1 MVDRIEAD
9 DIAVEYEILLPETT
23 RYQAEID
30 TLDAE
35 INGLQDQL
43 NQLNIELD
51 RLMDST
57 DGLDHAV
64 AFCSG
69 MLAGIIDIVWVGN
82 FDFQRGKAWSNQT
95 VNEFVTKMAKKQ
107 GYTGNRLDG
116 AIQFLEEKFKIPSD
130 NVWKGTGEHI
140 SAKSHHLDD
149 FSHHPT
155 PIGLMCSILTQFTK
169 KAHFSNADG
178 TLINIDVV
186 DGELVG
192 QNVPNKI
199 FAGTV
204 NWFFHLVSDMSG
216 SHKTAGV
223 GMGIPGPIVS
233 VLKEI
238 SAAPGI
244 NQTTLPRYMKDLFV
258 KEKFDLRS
266 ELAVGHELKRQAMPV
281 ILNEVIVRSFY
292 FIRRLS
298 RELKRTGDVRAVEW
312 EKVLPV
318 HNRTIV
324 RMVTIATGTFA
335 TADLLDAAIRSVAKA
350 RGKISAALPMF
361 LLRVNFVGLGR
372 FVVAVVNDVRMGF
385 QENKLLNEQTY
396 LLFKQLYLK
405 DAKIY
410 YRHAEMFYQE
420 VRVHETEKDMW
431 IAARDADEA
440 IANAETEMAAMRQLF
455 MQSWQDRECALK
467 QIGTYTS
474 GLEKHNPRL
483 IDDMLK
489 ELQ

>member
-23 RYQAEID
+23 RYQGEID

-35 INGLQDQL
+35 INGLQDRL
-43 NQLNIELD
+43 NQLNIERD
-51 RLMDST
+51 RLIDST

-69 MLAGIIDIVWVGN
+69 LLAGIIDIVWVGN
-82 FDFQRGKAWSNQT
+82 FDFQRGKAWSSET
-95 VNEFVTKMAKKQ
+95 VDDFVIKMAKKK
-107 GYTGNRLDG
+107 GYTGDQLPG
-116 AIQFLEEKFKIPSD
+116 AIQVLERSSKVPSD
-130 NVWKGTGEHI
+130 FVWSGSGTHI
-140 SAKSHHLDD
+140 SASSHHLDD
-149 FSHHPT
+149 FAHHPT

-169 KAHFSNADG
+169 EAHFSNTDG
-178 TLINIDVV
+178 TLISIDVV
-186 DGELVG
+186 DGKLIG
-192 QNVPNKI
+192 RNIPDKI

-204 NWFFHLVSDMSG
+204 NWIFHLVSDMDG
-216 SHKTAGV
+216 ANTTAGE
-223 GMGIPGPIVS
+223 GMGIPGPVVS

-238 SAAPGI
+238 SAVPGI
-244 NQTTLPRYMKDLFV
+244 NQTTLPRYMKDVFV

-292 FIRRLS
+292 FVRRLC
-298 RELKRTGDVRAVEW
+298 RELKRTGDVRAIEW
-312 EKVLPV
+312 KKVLPIR
-318 HNRTIV
+318 NRTIT

-350 RGKISAALPMF
+350 KGRISAAFPMF

-372 FVVAVVNDVRMGF
+372 FAVAVVNDVRMGF

-410 YRHAEMFYQE
+410 YRHAEIFYQE
-420 VRVHETEKDMW
+420 VRVHESEKDMW

-440 IANAETEMAAMRQLF
+440 IANAEVGMAAMRELF
-455 MQSWQDRECALK
+455 MRSWQDRECALK

-474 GLEKHNPRL
+474 GLEKHNPGL